1 MNHDMMPARV
11 ESAGS
16 KAYGA
21 SWCAILHSSSGR
33 PVAVV
38 LSHPNDGA
46 PFCVTLK
53 KDCPTTISMQ
63 FEQVPVSSPSVES
76 LTATQNDSKATVDEA
91 QRKLEWACLF
101 CVVFMVVELLGG
113 YFAGSLAIM
122 SDAAHL
128 LSDVLSF
135 FLSLFAL
142 YLSKRPAT
150 ASMPFGYKRA
160 EAIGALASIIV
171 IWMLTIGLVWAA
183 VQRILALTKSPSPHT
198 IPQVNGRVMFVVAF
212 MGLIVNIALMKI
224 LGHGHSHGGHGHSHG
239 GHGHSHGH
247 SHEKHGHSHGSHE
260 HSHGN
265 HGHSHGVHHHGHA
278 HGDHDESTL
287 QPSCET
293 PHSHDDSHNEKDC
306 SHHLTELEGSSR
318 STVDSSIDCESDLV
332 SESCAAENLNVRAAY
347 LHALGDFLQS
357 LGVCLAGALIWYEPS
372 WQLCDPI
379 VTLFFSIIVVATT
392 VGICRTTLHLLME
405 GTPST
410 IDVVAIE
417 EAVRALPNVK
427 DMHDVRVWSIS
438 SSSFALAMHVVE
450 RKNVPSKSLVMTVQE
465 CILTHHEFDFMT
477 IQVEQEGDAAKC
489 SFNQRLGV
497 DVVV

>member
-1 MNHDMMPARV
+1 MPARV

-198 IPQVNGRVMFVVAF
+198 IPQVNGRV
-212 MGLIVNIALMKI
+212 I
-224 LGHGHSHGGHGHSHG
+224 
-239 GHGHSHGH
+239 
-247 SHEKHGHSHGSHE
+247 
-260 HSHGN
+260 
-265 HGHSHGVHHHGHA
+265 
-278 HGDHDESTL
+278 
-287 QPSCET
+287 
-293 PHSHDDSHNEKDC
+293 
-306 SHHLTELEGSSR
+306 

>member
-198 IPQVNGRVMFVVAF
+198 IPQVNGRV
-212 MGLIVNIALMKI
+212 I
-224 LGHGHSHGGHGHSHG
+224 
-239 GHGHSHGH
+239 
-247 SHEKHGHSHGSHE
+247 
-260 HSHGN
+260 
-265 HGHSHGVHHHGHA
+265 
-278 HGDHDESTL
+278 
-287 QPSCET
+287 
-293 PHSHDDSHNEKDC
+293 
-306 SHHLTELEGSSR
+306 

-427 DMHDVRVWSIS
+427 DVHDVRVWSIS

>member
-1 MNHDMMPARV
+1 MPARV

-198 IPQVNGRVMFVVAF
+198 IPQVNGRV
-212 MGLIVNIALMKI
+212 I
-224 LGHGHSHGGHGHSHG
+224 
-239 GHGHSHGH
+239 
-247 SHEKHGHSHGSHE
+247 
-260 HSHGN
+260 
-265 HGHSHGVHHHGHA
+265 
-278 HGDHDESTL
+278 
-287 QPSCET
+287 
-293 PHSHDDSHNEKDC
+293 
-306 SHHLTELEGSSR
+306 

-427 DMHDVRVWSIS
+427 DVHDVRMW
-438 SSSFALAMHVVE
+438 
-450 RKNVPSKSLVMTVQE
+450 
-465 CILTHHEFDFMT
+465 
-477 IQVEQEGDAAKC
+477 
-489 SFNQRLGV
+489 
-497 DVVV
+497 

>member
-1 MNHDMMPARV
+1 MPARV

-21 SWCAILHSSSGR
+21 RWCAILHSSSGR

-76 LTATQNDSKATVDEA
+76 LTATQNDSKGTVDEA

-198 IPQVNGRVMFVVAF
+198 IPQVNGRV
-212 MGLIVNIALMKI
+212 I
-224 LGHGHSHGGHGHSHG
+224 
-239 GHGHSHGH
+239 
-247 SHEKHGHSHGSHE
+247 
-260 HSHGN
+260 
-265 HGHSHGVHHHGHA
+265 
-278 HGDHDESTL
+278 
-287 QPSCET
+287 
-293 PHSHDDSHNEKDC
+293 
-306 SHHLTELEGSSR
+306 

-427 DMHDVRVWSIS
+427 DVHDVRVWSIS

-450 RKNVPSKSLVMTVQE
+450 RKNIPSKSLVMTVQE

>member
-1 MNHDMMPARV
+1 MPARV

-198 IPQVNGRVMFVVAF
+198 IPQVNGRV
-212 MGLIVNIALMKI
+212 I
-224 LGHGHSHGGHGHSHG
+224 
-239 GHGHSHGH
+239 
-247 SHEKHGHSHGSHE
+247 
-260 HSHGN
+260 
-265 HGHSHGVHHHGHA
+265 
-278 HGDHDESTL
+278 
-287 QPSCET
+287 
-293 PHSHDDSHNEKDC
+293 
-306 SHHLTELEGSSR
+306 

-427 DMHDVRVWSIS
+427 DVHDVRVWSIS

>member
-198 IPQVNGRVMFVVAF
+198 IPQVNGR
-212 MGLIVNIALMKI
+212 
-224 LGHGHSHGGHGHSHG
+224 
-239 GHGHSHGH
+239 
-247 SHEKHGHSHGSHE
+247 
-260 HSHGN
+260 
-265 HGHSHGVHHHGHA
+265 
-278 HGDHDESTL
+278 
-287 QPSCET
+287 
-293 PHSHDDSHNEKDC
+293 
-306 SHHLTELEGSSR
+306 
-318 STVDSSIDCESDLV
+318 SDLV

-357 LGVCLAGALIWYEPS
+357 LGVCLAGALIW
-372 WQLCDPI
+372 
-379 VTLFFSIIVVATT
+379 
-392 VGICRTTLHLLME
+392 
-405 GTPST
+405 
-410 IDVVAIE
+410 
-417 EAVRALPNVK
+417 
-427 DMHDVRVWSIS
+427 
-438 SSSFALAMHVVE
+438 
-450 RKNVPSKSLVMTVQE
+450 
-465 CILTHHEFDFMT
+465 
-477 IQVEQEGDAAKC
+477 
-489 SFNQRLGV
+489 
-497 DVVV
+497 